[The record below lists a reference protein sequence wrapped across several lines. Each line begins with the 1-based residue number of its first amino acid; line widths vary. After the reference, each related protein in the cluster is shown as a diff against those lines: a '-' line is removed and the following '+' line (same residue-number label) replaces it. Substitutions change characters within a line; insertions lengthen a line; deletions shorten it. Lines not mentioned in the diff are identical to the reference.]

1 MESED
6 ELPDLADTEV
16 EEQEAEA
23 VGESDTLKTASK
35 DVSGRYIFL
44 KLDRDNYSV
53 DGKKL
58 KTDTS
63 VKDGNARARKLKRK
77 IVESDE
83 ESEVERGQEWSTR
96 KNHKMKKRQNCT
108 RKNKRMTD
116 RSPSRR
122 QHDVRAMIKNS
133 ITILLKQTDWKRKS

>member
-58 KTDTS
+58 KTD
-63 VKDGNARARKLKRK
+63 ARTAMR
-77 IVESDE
+77 V
-83 ESEVERGQEWSTR
+83 RGS
-96 KNHKMKKRQNCT
+96 
-108 RKNKRMTD
+108 
-116 RSPSRR
+116 
-122 QHDVRAMIKNS
+122 
-133 ITILLKQTDWKRKS
+133 